1 MKVNDVLK
9 SLRQAKGLT
18 QSEAANEFGVSLSS
32 YQKYERE
39 KNCITPSLEV
49 LERIAEYY
57 NVTIDYLLGRS
68 PDEDNIIN
76 LLSAEYNL
84 TELEKDI
91 VQNYL
96 SLPDNIRHELLK
108 YLKGMVAVAEEE
120 AKASDNTDVKR

>member
-1 MKVNDVLK
+1 M
-9 SLRQAKGLT
+9 
-18 QSEAANEFGVSLSS
+18 
-32 YQKYERE
+32 
-39 KNCITPSLEV
+39 
-49 LERIAEYY
+49 
-57 NVTIDYLLGRS
+57 TIDYLLGRS
-68 PDEDNIIN
+68 PNEDNIIN

-120 AKASDNTDVKR
+120 AKASDNTDVER

>member
-68 PDEDNIIN
+68 PNEDNIIN

-120 AKASDNTDVKR
+120 AKASDNTDVER